1 VVRKFGEGVQ
11 LQLLQLGFWLLVG
24 LSLGYGLDFL
34 LGFGYSLLGALALEK
49 GVLPWFGWLLVCF
62 QNYSVCQG

>member
-11 LQLLQLGFWLLVG
+11 LQLLQLGFWTFF
-24 LSLGYGLDFL
+24 GYGLDFL
-34 LGFGYSLLGALALEK
+34 LGYGLDSLLGMLALERDM
-49 GVLPWFGWLLVCF
+49 LSWLAIGFKVCF